1 MPLNLT
7 HVLAHAHRY
16 LWANRQDLFAYA
28 FLPVVLLAMIE
39 TAALWASGDWKAMF
53 QPVVLDPNDPEAA
66 ATVLRI
72 GITHLLRIAALAFA
86 YVMFA
91 IPWYRKQL
99 VGDAGQQIST
109 VLRWSPR
116 HWRFIFSSFALILGL
131 AGLIMVISIP
141 LNALGALIPG
151 FTIAGPA
158 LLLIFIGLTG
168 ARVLMAFPALAVDEP
183 LGFRQSIL
191 MTRGRSWM
199 LFGVAVLPLAGTIM
213 IAMIV
218 SNLIAAILVPLIGPS
233 ISLVLVTVLLLDA
246 LSFIGFTIQ
255 ISALAYVYQQL
266 TAPGRSGSV

>member
-7 HVLAHAHRY
+7 HVLAHANRY
-16 LWANRQDLFAYA
+16 LWANRQDLFSYA

-39 TAALWASGDWKAMF
+39 TAALWASGDWRAMF
-53 QPVVLDPNDPEAA
+53 QPVVLDPDDPEAA
-66 ATVLRI
+66 AAVLRP
-72 GITHLLRIAALAFA
+72 GITHLLRIFALAFA

-99 VGDAGQQIST
+99 VGDDGQRVST

-116 HWRFIFSSFALILGL
+116 HWRFIGLSFALILGL
-131 AGLIMVISIP
+131 AGLLIVISIP

-151 FTIAGPA
+151 FTIAGTA

-168 ARVLMAFPALAVDEP
+168 GRVLMAFPALAVDKP

-191 MTRGRSWM
+191 ITRGRSWM
-199 LFGVAVLPLAGTIM
+199 LFGVAVLPLAGTVM
-213 IAMIV
+213 IALII
-218 SNLIAAILVPLIGPS
+218 SNLIAALLVPLIGPS

-246 LSFIGFTIQ
+246 LSFIGFAVQ
-255 ISALAYVYQQL
+255 ISALAYIYQQL
-266 TAPGRSGSV
+266 TALGRSGSV